1 MTTLKLETILD
12 SELNNQPATKA
23 DLRHLGMHF
32 ESKFAMVD
40 ARFEQIDARFT
51 EVDARFTEV
60 DARFTEVDACFARV
74 DMRLVDLDT
83 KISNL
88 GTQIRL
94 DLDEFQLKME
104 TSMNR
109 NFRQSAFTLIGFAF
123 TAMAIMVAIPRFG

>member
-1 MTTLKLETILD
+1 MTILTLETILD

-23 DLRHLGMHF
+23 DLRNMGMHF
-32 ESKFAMVD
+32 ESQFAMVD
-40 ARFEQIDARFT
+40 TRFAQVDVRLT
-51 EVDARFTEV
+51 E
-60 DARFTEVDACFARV
+60 
-74 DMRLVDLDT
+74 LDT
-83 KISNL
+83 KVTNL

>member
-1 MTTLKLETILD
+1 MTTLTLETILD

-23 DLRHLGMHF
+23 DLRNLGMHF

-40 ARFEQIDARFT
+40 ARFEQIDARFK
-51 EVDARFTEV
+51 
-60 DARFTEVDACFARV
+60 RV

>member
-1 MTTLKLETILD
+1 MTTLTLETILD
-12 SELNNQPATKA
+12 SEFNNQPATKA
-23 DLRHLGMHF
+23 DLRNLGMHF

-40 ARFEQIDARFT
+40 ARFEQIDARFK
-51 EVDARFTEV
+51 
-60 DARFTEVDACFARV
+60 RV

-88 GTQIRL
+88 GNQIRL

>member
-40 ARFEQIDARFT
+40 ARFEQI
-51 EVDARFTEV
+51 DARFTEV